1 MRSIMIT
8 SAPSTASSS
17 LCTTRTPILPISA
30 GISVGGAATVTF
42 AFIFVSR
49 WMFER
54 TTRECAMS
62 PMIETLTPAS
72 RPRRSRMAKAAVHQA
87 MHPRQASEALAD
99 GEGVEKSLRRMFV
112 RAVAGIDD
120 RNIRQPV
127 GQHLRRAGM
136 LGADDDHVRMHCHQ
150 VLRRI
155 DERLAL

>member
-17 LCTTRTPILPISA
+17 ELTTRTPIFPISA

-62 PMIETLTPAS
+62 PMIDTLTPGQ
-72 RPRRSRMAKAAVHQA
+72 P
-87 MHPRQASEALAD
+87 PEALAD
-99 GEGVEKSLRRMFV
+99 GEGVEESLGRMLV
-112 RAVAGIDD
+112 RAVAGVDD
-120 RNIRQPV
+120 RDVRQPV

-136 LGADDDHVRMHCHQ
+136 FVRG
-150 VLRRI
+150 
-155 DERLAL
+155 